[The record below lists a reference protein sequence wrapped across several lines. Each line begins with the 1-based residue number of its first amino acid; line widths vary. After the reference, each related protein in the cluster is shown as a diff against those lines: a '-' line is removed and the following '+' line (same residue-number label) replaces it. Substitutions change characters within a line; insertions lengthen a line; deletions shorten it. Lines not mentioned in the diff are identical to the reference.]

1 MEQIKAIDV
10 KIYPYRRLK
19 PKTSEKIL
27 NSIMEF
33 DGILRVLVNGESI
46 PKIIGYGPAKGMEI
60 DHEDR
65 KIIKIKDKDL
75 ELFVTVGE
83 IIVTIRYEKLEFFK
97 EKIETILKKN
107 LSCEYDILAGIFTK
121 TNITV
126 SDYLKLGRGL
136 EEDIDPSLIGM
147 VDPKSKSSETVKLIG
162 D

>member
-1 MEQIKAIDV
+1 MELIKAIDV

-19 PKTSEKIL
+19 PKTSENIL

-33 DGILRVLVNGESI
+33 DGILRVLVNGEPI
-46 PKIIGYGPAKGMEI
+46 PKIIGYGPAKGMKV

-65 KIIKIKDKDL
+65 KIIKIKNKDL

-107 LSCEYDILAGIFTK
+107 LSCEYDISAGIFTK

-126 SDYLKLGRGL
+126 SDYLKLGWGL
-136 EEDIDPSLIGM
+136 EDDIDPSLIGM